1 MLDIQQLYDIV
12 NSKSADFV
20 ELDWCEETNEFDEAR
35 IKLIIRGIE
44 DVQQINRVARLI
56 QDEWEVRFAVHDIV
70 CYEDLRF
77 GIGGCKFQNF
87 STFISQVVHEEMFYR
102 HKKRQQA
109 ENKQRILDEFNKLS
123 AKKISETNENE
134 QLKKDVENEL
144 IAIKSDNKKLS
155 KELEKAKAENEQLR
169 KRIEELETEEES
181 DEEEQYDEKR
191 LKIREVIILLDLL
204 YNVGFSSAYTNI
216 SAYARLITKITG
228 YQVESVRAKLKKG
241 VNYDSSYIK
250 DDVKHLAKLSEHIN
264 KGISARLLNLIE

>member
-20 ELDWCEETNEFDEAR
+20 ELDWCEETNKFDAAR

-44 DVQQINRVARLI
+44 DEQQINHVAQLI
-56 QDEWEVRFAVHDIV
+56 QDEWKVRFARHDDV
-70 CYEDLRF
+70 CYEDMGF
-77 GIGGCKFQNF
+77 GFEYKFQNF
-87 STFISQVVHEEMFYR
+87 STFIGQVVNEELFYR

-144 IAIKSDNKKLS
+144 TAIKSDNKKLS

-169 KRIEELETEEES
+169 KRIKELETKEES
-181 DEEEQYDEKR
+181 EEEEQYDEKR
-191 LKIREVIILLDLL
+191 LKIREAIILLDLL

-250 DDVKHLAKLSEHIN
+250 NDVKHLAKLSEHIN
-264 KGISARLLNLIE
+264 KDISDRLLNLIK

>member
-12 NSKSADFV
+12 NSNSTDFV

-56 QDEWEVRFAVHDIV
+56 QDEWEVRFARHDGA
-70 CYEDLRF
+70 CYVDLGF
-77 GIGGCKFQNF
+77 GFDCKFPKF
-87 STFISQVVHEEMFYR
+87 STFINQVFNEEMVYR

-123 AKKISETNENE
+123 AKKNSETNENE

-169 KRIEELETEEES
+169 KRIEELETKEES
-181 DEEEQYDEKR
+181 EEEEQYDEKR
-191 LKIREVIILLDLL
+191 LKIREAIILLDLL
-204 YNVGFSSAYTNI
+204 YNVGFSSTYTNI

-250 DDVKHLAKLSEHIN
+250 NDVKHLAKLSEHIN
-264 KGISARLLNLIE
+264 KDISDRLLNLIK